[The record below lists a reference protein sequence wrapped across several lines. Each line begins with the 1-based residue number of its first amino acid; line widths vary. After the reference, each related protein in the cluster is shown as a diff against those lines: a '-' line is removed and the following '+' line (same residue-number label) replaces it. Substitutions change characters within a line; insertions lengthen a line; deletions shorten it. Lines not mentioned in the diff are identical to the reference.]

1 MSLAAGVG
9 PQLGGSY
16 HGPDWV
22 AAPAG
27 LLQHLVPR
35 WPNLTNPA
43 PHMHSKYILTDSNIL
58 LTLLPQHLCNTVSN
72 VLCVLCCNV
81 LYQ

>member
-1 MSLAAGVG
+1 MSLAGGVG

-27 LLQHLVPR
+27 LPQHLVPMQ
-35 WPNLTNPA
+35 PNSTNSAPRDPSGSLPA
-43 PHMHSKYILTDSNIL
+43 EAPS
-58 LTLLPQHLCNTVSN
+58 QAEEV
-72 VLCVLCCNV
+72 
-81 LYQ
+81 

>member
-16 HGPDWV
+16 RGPDRV

-27 LLQHLVPR
+27 MPQHLVPR
-35 WPNLTNPA
+35 RPNWTNSAPRDLSGSLPA
-43 PHMHSKYILTDSNIL
+43 EAP
-58 LTLLPQHLCNTVSN
+58 
-72 VLCVLCCNV
+72 
-81 LYQ
+81 YQAEEV

>member
-9 PQLGGSY
+9 PQLGGPY

-35 WPNLTNPA
+35 RSRSTNSALKDPSGSLPVEA
-43 PHMHSKYILTDSNIL
+43 PS
-58 LTLLPQHLCNTVSN
+58 QAEEV
-72 VLCVLCCNV
+72 
-81 LYQ
+81 